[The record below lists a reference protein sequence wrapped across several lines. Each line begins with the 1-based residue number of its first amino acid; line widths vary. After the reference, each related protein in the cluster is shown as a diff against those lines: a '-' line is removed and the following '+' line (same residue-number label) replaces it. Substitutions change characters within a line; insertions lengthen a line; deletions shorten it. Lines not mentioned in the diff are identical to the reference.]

1 MRCLDI
7 EQELDRLLR
16 IEINYEESVHSLL
29 QYGDIRDYENDNSY
43 LDDTSEYCVD
53 NTQVSSNLNQ

>member
-1 MRCLDI
+1 MRFLDN

-29 QYGDIRDYENDNSY
+29 QYVDNRDYESDNAS
-43 LDDTSEYCVD
+43 LGDTLEYCVD
-53 NTQVSSNLNQ
+53 NTQLSSKLNQ

>member
-1 MRCLDI
+1 MRFLDN

-29 QYGDIRDYENDNSY
+29 QYGDIRDYENDNSS
-43 LDDTSEYCVD
+43 LDDTLAYCVD